1 MVGQV
6 HDEQDDPA
14 SADPGLADPDFLAA
28 VAAAHTGRW
37 SLPDALW
44 WERHP
49 DEPGP
54 SGRRSPLLEL
64 RDLQRRVFSAE
75 GDAAGD
81 AAAARA
87 VRELAAEIAAER
99 AALRAAI
106 GVARQ
111 GIERDDG
118 ADTVPAES
126 APAGPADPSAPDDP
140 TGAADPA
147 GPSAGAPGR
156 RAGRRRLRWA
166 VGLVLIVVAAGGAGA
181 VLGSGLTRA
190 EAGVA
195 PAPSPS
201 PTAAS
206 TASLIM
212 AATFVPEQRP
222 EDIPTVPVADRFQ
235 PDSFRYLGS
244 LGWAEDPNAVGS
256 SPYYAARTG
265 DRVCLVAVPDGGG
278 YLATCVFESEFPATG
293 LRLSW
298 ESADAGGPAGS
309 EFYAVDAAARTL
321 SDVTVVWG
329 SPDGMSA
336 EMTQRTSIGP

>member
-1 MVGQV
+1 MGEQV
-6 HDEQDDPA
+6 HDEQADPA
-14 SADPGLADPDFLAA
+14 SADPEFLAA
-28 VAAAHTGRW
+28 VAAAHTGGW

-44 WERHP
+44 WEHHP

-81 AAAARA
+81 DAAARA

-106 GVARQ
+106 GAARQ
-111 GIERDDG
+111 GLERREVDG
-118 ADTVPAES
+118 ADALPAES
-126 APAGPADPSAPDDP
+126 APAGPADPAMPAGS
-140 TGAADPA
+140 TSAADPA
-147 GPSAGAPGR
+147 DPSAGAPGR
-156 RAGRRRLRWA
+156 RAGPRHLRWA
-166 VGLVLIVVAAGGAGA
+166 VGLVLIVVAAGGTGA

-190 EAGVA
+190 EADLA
-195 PAPSPS
+195 PTPSAS
-201 PTAAS
+201 PTAPAV
-206 TASLIM
+206 ASLIM

-222 EDIPTVPVADRFQ
+222 EDIPTVPVAASFQ

-244 LGWAEDPNAVGS
+244 LGWADDPNAVGS

-265 DRVCLVAVPDGGG
+265 DRVCLVAVPDGDG
-278 YLATCVFESEFPATG
+278 YLATCVLESEFPATG

-298 ESADAGGPAGS
+298 ESADLGGLGT
-309 EFYAVDAAARTL
+309 EFYAVDAAAQTL

-336 EMTQRTSIGP
+336 LTTQRTSIGP